1 MTTKPTGAE
10 QKQLQPTFRRDTF
23 AALLFTLGALV
34 LAYQIPQQ
42 YDLNTRGVVL
52 DGFHASEGS
61 GSRRFRWTDGHAS
74 AHFEGIGSRP
84 YRLVLG
90 LSGPRPS
97 GLQSPSAHI
106 VVNGIALGGLSTTSA
121 PQTFNIPSVGV
132 GLTGSLDV
140 QIDSDTFVPP
150 NDLRTLGVV
159 VSELRVE
166 PVDGSGVTWPAPLAL
181 ALGAGAVTA
190 VFLAAGVAARR
201 EATPSPTTQS
211 GARRWAGPL
220 RRPARPHARLEAA
233 RRHAAW
239 PAALLVLG
247 VLVGGLASERVLAA
261 SLMPWI
267 AFAAASVYIGL
278 RIKQY
283 TTWAETAAALA
294 VLLSLAHFVLAFLNL
309 FAISRFTDVTTMF
322 EAAQKL
328 SQGLDPYDYG
338 VIRDNPLYAHSYVYP
353 PAFAQFLGL
362 LLPLGMQGAIVS
374 WVVLNFLL
382 YLGTIVWLLR
392 FFGLRFRTAGMY
404 AMLLVAF
411 NYQPVID
418 TLYGGQLD
426 ILILAL
432 LLLSLALA
440 LQGRLASS
448 GVALAFAAI
457 TKLHPLLL
465 LPFYLVRERLRAY
478 LGFGMAFA
486 FIVAV
491 SLALS
496 PPDLYARYAT
506 VVLPGRGGGGTG
518 NAENQSLSGF
528 FFRAAGLFWSD
539 LPTGEQERVL
549 RFWTYGAGALL
560 GIFTLGVVLYSLTRS
575 KDGAGNRMLSSLHF
589 AVFIALMLLILPTSW
604 MHYET
609 QLLLPLAALLAY
621 AVASRQREARAVHPV
636 SGPPADLSAG
646 VSGQVTA
653 GVMCVVWGIAACLTA
668 FANQEI
674 FRGGEFD
681 AWPLSLI
688 QSYKLYGVLLVWGAL
703 LWAIIRE
710 GRAGSV
716 RRAAGESPPPRPR
729 GSPSQRAAGLRPA
742 ALPRARQEASSRLAG
757 QR

>member
-1 MTTKPTGAE
+1 MTTKPPGAE
-10 QKQLQPTFRRDTF
+10 QKRLQPTIRRDAF
-23 AALLFTLGALV
+23 ALLLFTLGALI

-97 GLQSPSAHI
+97 GQQSPSAHI

-121 PQTFNIPSVGV
+121 PQTFNIPGIGV

-190 VFLAAGVAARR
+190 VFLSADRRAGRLQHPAPPCHLRQAR
-201 EATPSPTTQS
+201 
-211 GARRWAGPL
+211 GAG
-220 RRPARPHARLEAA
+220 RLEAA
-233 RRHAAW
+233 GQWA
-239 PAALLVLG
+239 AALLTLG
-247 VLVGGLASERVLAA
+247 VLVGGVASERVLAA
-261 SLMPWI
+261 SLMPWS
-267 AFAAASVYIGL
+267 ALAAASVYIGL

-328 SQGLDPYDYG
+328 ALGLDPYDYG
-338 VIRDNPLYAHSYVYP
+338 VIRDNALYAHSYVYP

-478 LGFGMAFA
+478 LGFGLAFA

-560 GIFTLGVVLYSLTRS
+560 GIFTLGVVLYNLTRS
-575 KDGAGNRMLSSLHF
+575 KDGASNRMLSSLHF

-621 AVASRQREARAVHPV
+621 AIASRQRAARAVHAV
-636 SGPPADLSAG
+636 SGPPVDLSAG

-653 GVMCVVWGIAACLTA
+653 GVMCAVWAIAACLTA

-688 QSYKLYGVLLVWGAL
+688 QSYKLCGVLLVWGAL

-710 GRAGSV
+710 GSAGSV
-716 RRAAGESPPPRPR
+716 RRARRE
-729 GSPSQRAAGLRPA
+729 
-742 ALPRARQEASSRLAG
+742 ALSRLAG
-757 QR
+757 KR

>member
-1 MTTKPTGAE
+1 LVFILNANYNPQSLTTKPPGAE
-10 QKQLQPTFRRDTF
+10 QKRLLPTFRRDAF
-23 AALLFTLGALV
+23 SLLLFTLGALV
-34 LAYQIPQQ
+34 LAYQIPLQ

-74 AHFEGIGSRP
+74 AHFDGIGSRP

-97 GLQSPSAHI
+97 GLELPSVHL
-106 VVNGIALGGLSTTSA
+106 VLNGIARGVFTATSA
-121 PQTFNIPSVGV
+121 PQSYTFTIPGEGV
-132 GLTGSLDV
+132 SLAGSLDV

-166 PVDGSGVTWPAPLAL
+166 PVEAGGFTWPAPLAL
-181 ALGAGAVTA
+181 ALGAAALTA
-190 VFLAAGVAARR
+190 VFLSVGRR
-201 EATPSPTTQS
+201 F
-211 GARRWAGPL
+211 
-220 RRPARPHARLEAA
+220 
-233 RRHAAW
+233 AW
-239 PAALLVLG
+239 PAALLALG
-247 VLVGGLASERVLAA
+247 VLSAGVAGERVLSAD
-261 SLMPWI
+261 LMPW
-267 AFAAASVYIGL
+267 AALAAACVYTGL
-278 RIKQY
+278 RIKQR

-374 WVVLNFLL
+374 WVALNFVL
-382 YLGTIVWLLR
+382 YFAALAGLLR
-392 FFGLRFRTAGMY
+392 LFRMRWRSAGMY
-404 AMLLVAF
+404 AMLFVAF
-411 NYQPVID
+411 NYQPAID

-432 LLLSLALA
+432 LVLSLALA
-440 LQGRLASS
+440 LRGRLASS

-457 TKLHPLLL
+457 TKLHPLLIV
-465 LPFYLVRERLRAY
+465 PFYFARDRLRGY
-478 LGFGMAFA
+478 LGFGLAFGLI
-486 FIVAV
+486 IVV
-491 SLALS
+491 SLSLS
-496 PPDLYARYAT
+496 PPDLYVRYAT

-539 LPTGEQERVL
+539 LPSGEQERVL
-549 RFWTYGAGALL
+549 RLWTYGAGALL
-560 GIFTLGVVLYSLTRS
+560 GVITLGVVLYSLARS
-575 KDGAGNRMLSSLHF
+575 NTGASRSLAADNVRTVCGSPAAGRSPLGAGTPVPRAGSPLPGAGSRLLSSLHF
-589 AVFIALMLLILPTSW
+589 SVFIVLMLLSLPTSW

-621 AVASRQREARAVHPV
+621 AVAAREAASRQRAASAVGKAEA
-636 SGPPADLSAG
+636 LYI
-646 VSGQVTA
+646 
-653 GVMCVVWGIAACLTA
+653 VWGIAACLSA

-674 FRGGEFD
+674 FRGGVFD

-703 LWAIIRE
+703 LWAIIKE
-710 GRAGSV
+710 GRAGNI
-716 RRAAGESPPPRPR
+716 
-729 GSPSQRAAGLRPA
+729 
-742 ALPRARQEASSRLAG
+742 
-757 QR
+757 